1 MKFGIRAGLGLLSF
15 AVATTFFT
23 GCGADSVPTSA
34 PVDDTHTLDMTIN
47 PQTPDV
53 KDKFTKWVD
62 ASQSEQ
68 KTAEAAQ
75 ELMATLNKTDQTLFG
90 IYDVYEKDGA
100 NFIISGSQLVQL
112 NSEGK
117 VSAADRQ
124 FLRMPGSNQRV
135 YVLDSE
141 SYKAVKET
149 YGKYASIV
157 ENAAGISFQD
167 RNNSEDYVTT
177 PSRMFRDLVINGM
190 YQYGENTNVISPA
203 EDILAEGCAFNLD
216 LLLQFFEDSG
226 VISDLDKTTRSLSD
240 DVLDMTYTYTG
251 KIHTP
256 TAVED
261 FTITIQSPTFTVGA
275 ETERGN
281 LSELGGS
288 FLATRGDQDYELDAA
303 IDGLNVY
310 VREDVLASLFQMDLD
325 ECTLEDGTPVLMIVT
340 DVMDLPSDSVIVKDS
355 GLSQPV
361 EQVTEE
367 QAPTNEGATY
377 ESDAEQQTSYSAE
390 KERLFQKLLDL
401 GMTREEAEQAMAD
414 SAERGQ
420 QAAAEEQ
427 QQIQDRQDAYEKF
440 AEEDAKRAKEES
452 DSYYMER
459 YGITQEEA
467 LGMSPDELRD
477 LRLQHQGG

>member
-141 SYKAVKET
+141 SYKTVKET
-149 YGKYASIV
+149 YGKYAGIV

-226 VISDLDKTTRSLSD
+226 VISDLVKDTRANEADPMLMVYNYS
-240 DVLDMTYTYTG
+240 G

-256 TAVED
+256 TAVEE
-261 FTITIQSPTFTVGA
+261 FTIQIQSPTFTAGA

-340 DVMDLPSDSVIVKDS
+340 DVMDLPSDSVIVEDT

-361 EQVTEE
+361 KQVTEE
-367 QAPTNEGATY
+367 GPTNEGATY
-377 ESDAEQQTSYSAE
+377 EAEPSREYEDMVNQIMNEFGFSREKAEELVNAGLKDEAGRTQTIQ
-390 KERLFQKLLDL
+390 ERQE
-401 GMTREEAEQAMAD
+401 EEAARIEQ
-414 SAERGQ
+414 ERQ
-420 QAAAEEQ
+420 QAHEERDKFCMENYGTTADHWDSMTTEEQ
-427 QQIQDRQDAYEKF
+427 
-440 AEEDAKRAKEES
+440 
-452 DSYYMER
+452 
-459 YGITQEEA
+459 
-467 LGMSPDELRD
+467 
-477 LRLQHQGG
+477 LQWKADHPMN

>member
-23 GCGADSVPTSA
+23 GCGADAIPASE
-34 PVDDTHTLDMTIN
+34 PVEDTHTLDMTIN

-149 YGKYASIV
+149 YGKYAGIV

-216 LLLQFFEDSG
+216 ELLSFFESAG
-226 VISDLDKTTRSLSD
+226 FVSELDRNVEMDMSL
-240 DVLDMTYTYTG
+240 TYTG

-256 TAVED
+256 TAIED
-261 FTITIQSPTFTVGA
+261 FTIQIKSPTFDVADAG
-275 ETERGN
+275 ERGN

-288 FLATRGDQDYELDAA
+288 FLATRGDQGYELDAA
-303 IDGLNVY
+303 VDGLTVY
-310 VREDVLASLFQMDLD
+310 VREDVLASLFQVDLD
-325 ECTLEDGTPVLMIVT
+325 ECTLEDGTPVLMMVT
-340 DVMDLPSDSVIVKDS
+340 DVMDLPSDSVIVEDT

-361 EQVTEE
+361 DQDVVDHGVVTEGE
-367 QAPTNEGATY
+367 EPVNETDEAY
-377 ESDAEQQTSYSAE
+377 DAMMEAHNQE
-390 KERLFQKLLDL
+390 MIQKYMDKY
-401 GMTREEAEQAMAD
+401 GMSQEEAE
-414 SAERGQ
+414 SWVQ
-420 QAAAEEQ
+420 QSIDDAAAEEKELEEYRQ
-427 QQIQDRQDAYEKF
+427 QQHEEDQARIEAEQQAAYEQ
-440 AEEDAKRAKEES
+440 ASKEVMDKYGLTLEQWQS
-452 DSYYMER
+452 MSATER
-459 YGITQEEA
+459 YQWAYE
-467 LGMSPDELRD
+467 
-477 LRLQHQGG
+477 HQQ

>member
-75 ELMATLNKTDQTLFG
+75 ELIATLNKTDQTLFG

-149 YGKYASIV
+149 YGKYAGIV

-216 LLLQFFEDSG
+216 ELLKFIESAGFVSE
-226 VISDLDKTTRSLSD
+226 LDRNVEMDMSL
-240 DVLDMTYTYTG
+240 TYTG

-261 FTITIQSPTFTVGA
+261 FTIQIKSPTFDVADTG
-275 ETERGN
+275 ERGN

-288 FLATRGDQDYELDAA
+288 FLATRGGQDYDLDAA

-340 DVMDLPSDSVIVKDS
+340 DVMDLPSDSVIVEDT
-355 GLSQPV
+355 GLAQPIDQNV
-361 EQVTEE
+361 VDHGVVTEGQE
-367 QAPTNEGATY
+367 PVNETDEAY
-377 ESDAEQQTSYSAE
+377 DALMAAHDEEVIQELMNT
-390 KERLFQKLLDL
+390 
-401 GMTREEAEQAMAD
+401 GMSREEAESALAD
-414 SAERGQ
+414 SREQ
-420 QAAAEEQ
+420 TAAEEKELEEYRQQKHEEFQ
-427 QQIQDRQDAYEKF
+427 QQLEEDTKADIAKSDAELMEKYGLTTEQWQSMTPQEQYQWAYE
-440 AEEDAKRAKEES
+440 
-452 DSYYMER
+452 
-459 YGITQEEA
+459 
-467 LGMSPDELRD
+467 
-477 LRLQHQGG
+477 HQQ

>member
-34 PVDDTHTLDMTIN
+34 PVDDNHTLDMTIN

-90 IYDVYEKDGA
+90 IYDIYEKDGA

-112 NSEGK
+112 NGEGK
-117 VSAADRQ
+117 ISAADRQ

-149 YGKYASIV
+149 YGKYAGIV

-240 DVLDMTYTYTG
+240 DALDMTYTYTG

-325 ECTLEDGTPVLMIVT
+325 ECTLEDGTPVLMIIT
-340 DVMDLPSDSVIVKDS
+340 DVMDLPSDAVIVEDT
-355 GLSQPV
+355 GLSQPIAQ
-361 EQVTEE
+361 ETEE

-377 ESDAEQQTSYSAE
+377 EEEPSQDYETMVSQIMTEFGFSREKAEE
-390 KERLFQKLLDL
+390 IV
-401 GMTREEAEQAMAD
+401 QA
-414 SAERGQ
+414 GLQ
-420 QAAAEEQ
+420 GAAEEQ
-427 QQIQDRQDAYEKF
+427 QRIQDRQDAYEEF
-440 AEEDAKRAKEES
+440 AKEDAKRAKEES

-459 YGITQEEA
+459 YGITQDQA
-467 LGMSPDELRD
+467 LGMSPDELNALFD
-477 LRLQHQGG
+477 QKHGG

>member
-23 GCGADSVPTSA
+23 GCGADAIPASE
-34 PVDDTHTLDMTIN
+34 PVEDTHTLDMTIN

-124 FLRMPGSNQRV
+124 FLRIPGSNQRV

-149 YGKYASIV
+149 YDKYADIV

-190 YQYGENTNVISPA
+190 YQYGQNTNVISPA
-203 EDILAEGCAFNLD
+203 EDILAEGCAFNLEE
-216 LLLQFFEDSG
+216 LLQFFEDSG

-240 DVLDMTYTYTG
+240 DALDMTYTYTG

-310 VREDVLASLFQMDLD
+310 VREDILASLFQMDLD

-340 DVMDLPSDSVIVKDS
+340 DVMDLPSDSVIVEDT

-361 EQVTEE
+361 VQVTEE
-367 QAPTNEGATY
+367 GPTNEGATY
-377 ESDAEQQTSYSAE
+377 ESDPSQSEYQETRFSELVNKY
-390 KERLFQKLLDL
+390 
-401 GMTREEAEQAMAD
+401 MTKWGFSQEEAEKIANDIMN
-414 SAERGQ
+414 SGQ
-420 QAAAEEQ
+420 QAAAEVQ
-427 QQIQDRQDAYEKF
+427 QRIQDRQDAYEEF
-440 AEEDAKRAKEES
+440 AKEDAKRAKEES

-459 YGITQEEA
+459 YGITQDQVMGMPSEE
-467 LGMSPDELRD
+467 LYQLFV
-477 LRLQHQGG
+477 QKHGG